1 MFMKFKL
8 LSFQHML
15 RIMLICWAIMQLLC
29 YPLWHG
35 LRDFPLVPIWNQLLK
50 LPWYL
55 HDVFFYSGL
64 GLMLLMVWKPNKKLG
79 AVLLAM
85 VFLNALLDQ
94 NRWMPWHYQF
104 IWMLAAYVFLKNE
117 KQVLQAWSIIL
128 VSVYFYSGL
137 SKLQPSFIHDIWNYL
152 LLQSWLGVHSNNQ
165 WFWRMGYLVPVAEMT
180 LAILLLIPRFRKIA
194 VGGLITMHFLILLWL
209 GPLGLNINEVIWPWN
224 LLMPLL
230 LCGVFLK
237 PVLHFEKSFFKHAF
251 AMCLIW
257 ICCFMPLL
265 HRFGYWDKYLSFPM
279 YSGGVPQ
286 LYICTDDQALLMQYA
301 PFMSNRRSR
310 MFPCNFPIPVY
321 SWAITTIKSAPNS
334 EKRVFVSIA
343 QQFKERHPGVEASF
357 YIYYPGFRPSLE
369 LLQLK

>member
-29 YPLWHG
+29 YRLWHG

-55 HDVFFYSGL
+55 HDVFFYTSL
-64 GLMLLMVWKPNKKLG
+64 GLMVLLIWKPNKKLG

-85 VFLNALLDQ
+85 VLLNALLDQ
-94 NRWMPWHYQF
+94 NRWLHWHYQF
-104 IWMLAAYVFLKNE
+104 IWMLAAYVFLRNE

-137 SKLQPSFIHDIWNYL
+137 SKLQPSFIHDVWTYSIL
-152 LLQSWLGVHSNNQ
+152 RSWLGVYSNNQ
-165 WFWRMGYLVPVAEMT
+165 WLWRMGYLIPIAEMT
-180 LAILLLIPRFRKIA
+180 LAILLLLSRFRKIA
-194 VGGLITMHFLILLWL
+194 IVGLVAMHLLILLWL
-209 GPLGLNINEVIWPWN
+209 GPVGLNLNEVNWPWN
-224 LLMPLL
+224 LLMPVL

-237 PVLHFEKSFFKHAF
+237 PELNFEKSFFKHAF
-251 AMCLIW
+251 TVCLIL

-265 HRFGYWDKYLSFPM
+265 NRFGYWDRYLSFSM

-286 LYICTDDQALLMQYA
+286 LYICTNDQALLMEYA
-301 PFMSNRRSR
+301 PFMSNHRNG
-310 MFPCNFPIPVY
+310 MLPCNFPIPVY
-321 SWAITTIKSAPNS
+321 GWANATIKSAPYP
-334 EKRVFVSIA
+334 EKRVFASIA
-343 QQFKERHPGVEASF
+343 QQFKEKHPGVEASF
-357 YIYYPGFRPSLE
+357 YIYYGGFRPSLV
-369 LLQLK
+369 LLQIK

>member
-1 MFMKFKL
+1 MKFKL

-15 RIMLICWAIMQLLC
+15 RIMLICWALMQLLC

-35 LRDFPLVPIWNQLLK
+35 LRDFPLVPVWDELSK

-55 HDVFFYSGL
+55 HDVFFYTGL
-64 GLMLLMVWKPNKKLG
+64 GLMLLLMWKPNKKLG

-85 VFLNALLDQ
+85 ILLNALLDQ
-94 NRWMPWHYQF
+94 NRWVPWHYQF
-104 IWMLAAYVFLKNE
+104 IWMLAAYVFLRNE

-152 LLQSWLGVHSNNQ
+152 LLQSWLGVYSNNQ
-165 WFWRMGYLVPVAEMT
+165 WLWRLGYLIPVAEIT

-194 VGGLITMHFLILLWL
+194 VFGLVAMHLLILLWL
-209 GPLGLNINEVIWPWN
+209 GPLGLNLNEVIWPWN

-230 LCGVFLK
+230 LYGVFLK
-237 PVLHFEKSFFKHAF
+237 PELHFEKSFFKNAF
-251 AMCLIW
+251 TGFLIL

-265 HRFGYWDKYLSFPM
+265 QRFGYWDRYLSFSM
-279 YSGGVPQ
+279 NSGGVPQ
-286 LYICTDDQALLMQYA
+286 LYICTDDEVLLKEYA
-301 PFMSNRRSR
+301 PFMSNRRNS
-310 MFPCNFPIPVY
+310 MLPCNFPIPVY
-321 SWAITTIKSAPNS
+321 RWANATIKLAPNP
-334 EKRVFVSIA
+334 EERVYVSIA
-343 QQFKERHPGVEASF
+343 QQFKESHPGVEVNF
-357 YIYYPGFRPSLE
+357 YIYYAGFRPSFV